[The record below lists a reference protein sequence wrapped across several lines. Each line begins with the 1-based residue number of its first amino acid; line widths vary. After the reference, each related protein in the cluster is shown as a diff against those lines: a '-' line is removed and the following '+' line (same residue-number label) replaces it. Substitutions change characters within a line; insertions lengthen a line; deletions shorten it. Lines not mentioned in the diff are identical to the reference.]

1 MVACGLKPEDE
12 RHEEVAMS
20 VEDARALL
28 ERVKSDE
35 EFRKELDAAPTPE
48 ERSRIVKDAGFD
60 VSDDDVK
67 RTRTEL
73 SDEDLEK
80 VAGGDVGYDVW
91 IGPLGTH

>member
-1 MVACGLKPEDE
+1 
-12 RHEEVAMS
+12 MS
-20 VEDARALL
+20 VESAR
-28 ERVKSDE
+28 EMMQRVASDE
-35 EFRKELDAAPTPE
+35 DFRRKLDAAATPE
-48 ERSRIVKDAGFD
+48 ERSRIVKDAGYD

-67 RTRTEL
+67 RLRSEI